1 MNKVYKVVWNA
12 SLGIWVAVSELAKG
26 KTKSS
31 CLNEEQHNNDNSIT
45 NKLQDKLFFLKPLS
59 FAIITILIPS
69 FVFAETGVNGG
80 TSSQNNSTAISPSN
94 AQCGTLSTA
103 TISGTSTNS
112 TAIGC
117 GTTID
122 SAPDSVAIGK
132 QNTISATNTT
142 NQQIADRRT
151 GASLVNYPT
160 GQTGYSSASVAIGT
174 QNTTGAG
181 GGVAIGNGNQVD
193 SAFHGVAIGQG
204 NRTTGGYAVSLGIGN
219 AASGVSAVSVG
230 TANDASGN
238 TAVAIG
244 RQTYSKADY
253 GIAVGNVA
261 TVEVGATNGIAI
273 GNTASVLGT
282 ATNSVAIGK
291 DATSNVSNSVAL
303 GAGSTTTAQSGNSF
317 LTNVAP
323 SATNGVVSVGTTGT
337 TRRIQNV
344 ADGAALTD
352 AVNVAQLDKAYDDAH
367 SRLATALGGGA
378 TYDPVTNAYT
388 APTYN
393 VTTDPNAGTKT
404 GNVNNVGAALSGLD
418 TAVNKAITFNANTGS
433 STNKLGSTLNI
444 TGTGSTAGTYSGNN
458 LKTSVSGNTVS
469 IQMADA
475 PVFTGTVTAGNLATG
490 GTLSVTG
497 VSNLNGGA
505 NLNNQKITN
514 VAAGTASGDAV
525 NFGQLTTTNNNVT
538 TAQNAANA
546 AQTSANAAQTTANSA
561 LTEAQKGLNFRA
573 NAGATDK
580 VSLGETVTLADGTN
594 TTVTYDAATNTYK
607 YSVVDAPTFTGTVT
621 AGNLATG
628 GTLSVTGVS
637 NLNGGAN
644 LNNQKITN
652 VAAGTASGD
661 AVNFGQLT
669 TTNNNVTTAQTTA
682 NSALAEAQKGINFG
696 DGSTSNNYA
705 LGETINVKGDSNINS
720 VTTAGGVQLSLA
732 SDISVDSVTTGN
744 SKLDNSGLVITGGP
758 SITTAGIDA
767 ANTNI
772 SNVADATTADQAVNK
787 GQLDAVI
794 AAADGKTDALGN
806 STANNL
812 GGGATYNSTT
822 GAVTAPTYSVNG
834 TDVNN
839 VGAAI
844 SELDKGWNLASN
856 GVNAGAIKAGDTVD
870 IGTAAGETNLQVAKS
885 GNTIQYSLSRD
896 LDLDSVTTGNSKLDN
911 SGLVITGGPSITTA
925 GIDAANT
932 NISNVADATTADQ
945 AVNKGQLDAVT
956 AAADGKTDALGN
968 STANNLGGGATY
980 NSTTG
985 AVTAPTYSVNGTDVN
1000 NVGAAISEL
1009 DKGWNLAS
1017 NGANAGAIKAG
1028 DTVDIGTAA
1037 GETNLQVAK
1046 SGNTIQY
1053 SLSRDL
1059 DLDSVTT
1066 GNSKLDNSGLVIT
1079 GGPSITTAGID
1090 AANTNI
1096 SNVADATT
1104 ADQAVNKGQLDAVT
1118 AAADGK
1124 TDALGNSTANNLGG
1138 GATYNS
1144 TTGAVTAPT
1153 YSVNGTDVN
1162 NVGAAISELDKGW
1175 NLASNGANAGA
1186 IKAGDTVDIGTAAG
1200 ETNLQVA
1207 KSGNTIQYSL
1217 SRDLDLDS
1225 VTTGN
1230 SKLDNSGLVITGGP
1244 SITTA
1249 GIDAANTNIS
1259 NVADATTADQAV
1271 NKGQLDAVTAAADG
1285 KTDALGNSTANN
1297 LGGGATY
1304 NSTTGAVTAPTYSVN
1319 GTDVN
1324 NVGAAI
1330 SELDKGWNLA
1340 SNGANAGAI
1349 KAGDTVDI
1357 GTAAGE
1363 TNLQVAKSGNTIQYS
1378 LSRDLDLD
1386 SVTTGNSKLDN
1397 SGLVITGGPS
1407 ITTAGIDA
1415 ANTNISNVADATT
1428 ADQAVNKGQ
1437 LDAVTAA
1444 ADGKT
1449 DALGNSTANN
1459 LGGGATYNS
1468 TTGAVTAPTYSVNG
1482 TDVNNVGA
1490 AISEL
1495 DKGWNLASNGANAGA
1510 IKAGDTVDI
1519 GTAAGETNL
1528 QVAKSGNTIQYS
1540 LSRDLDLDSVTTG
1553 NSKLDNSGLVIT
1565 GGPSITTAGI
1575 DAANTNIS
1583 NVADATTADQAVNK
1597 GQLDAVTAAADGKTD
1612 ALGNSTAN
1620 NLGGG
1625 ATYNST
1631 TGAVTAPT
1639 YSVNGT
1645 DVNNVGAAISE
1656 LDKGWNL
1663 ASNGANAGAIKAGD
1677 TVDIGTAAGETNL
1690 QVAKSGNTI
1699 QYSLSRDLDLD
1710 SVTTGNSKLDNSGL
1724 VITGGPSITT
1734 AGIDAANTNISNVAD
1749 ATTADQAVN
1758 KGQLDAVTAAADG
1771 KTDALGNSTANNL
1784 GGGATYNSTTGAV
1797 TAPTYSVNGTDV
1809 NNVGA
1814 AISELDKG
1822 WNLASNGANAGAIKA
1837 GDTVDIGT
1845 AAGETNLQVAKSGN
1859 TIQYSL
1865 SRDLDLDSVTTGNSK
1880 LDNSG
1885 LVITGGPSITTA
1897 GIDAANT
1904 NISNVADATTADQA
1918 VNKGQLDAVTA
1929 AADGKTDALGN
1940 STANNLGGGATYNST
1955 TGAVTAPT
1963 YSVNGTDVNNV
1974 GAAISELD
1982 KGWNLASNGANAGAI
1997 KAGDTVDI
2005 GTAAGETNLQVAK
2018 SGNTIQYSLSRDLDL
2033 DSVTTGNS
2041 KLDNSGLVITGGPS
2055 ITTAGIDA
2063 ANTNISNVADATTA
2077 DQAVNKGQLDAV
2089 TAAADGKTD
2098 ALGNSTANNLGGGAT
2113 YNSTTGAV
2121 TAPTY
2126 SVNGTDVNNVG
2137 AAISELDKG
2146 WNLASNGANAGA
2158 IKAGDTVDIGTAAGE
2173 TNLQVAK
2180 SGNTIQYSLSRDLDL
2195 DSVTTGNSKLDNS
2208 GLVITGGPSITTAGI
2223 DAANTNISNVA
2234 DATTADQAVNK
2245 GQLDAVTAAA
2255 DGKTDALGN
2264 STANNLGGGA
2274 TYNSTTG
2281 AVTAPTYSVNG
2292 TDVNNVG
2299 AAISELDKGWNL
2311 ASNGANAGAIKAG
2324 DTVDIGTAAGETN
2337 LQVAKSGNTIQ
2348 YSLSR
2353 DLDLDSVTTGNSK
2366 LDNSGLVITGGPSI
2380 TTAGIDAA
2388 NTNISNVADAT
2399 TADQAVNKG
2408 QLDAVTAAAD
2418 GKTDALGNSTA
2429 NNLGG
2434 GATYNSTTGAVT
2446 APTYSVNGTDVNNVG
2461 AAISELDKGW
2471 NLASNGANAGAIK
2484 AGDTVDIGT
2493 AAGETNLQVAKSGN
2507 TIQYS
2512 LSRDLDLDSVTT
2524 GNSKL
2529 DNSGLVITGGPSI
2542 TTAGIDA
2549 ANTNIS
2555 NVADATTADQA
2566 VNKGQLDAVTAAADG
2581 KTDALGNSTA
2591 NNLGGGATYNSTT
2604 GAVTAPTY
2612 SVNGTDVNNVGAA
2625 ISELDKGWN
2634 LASNGA
2640 NAGAIKAGDTVDIG
2654 TAAGE
2659 TNLQVAKSGNT
2670 IQYSLSRD
2678 LDLDSVTT
2686 GNSKLDNSGLVITGG
2701 PSITTAGIDAA
2712 NTNISNVADAT
2723 TADQAVNKGQL
2734 DAVTAAA
2741 DGKTDALGNS
2751 TANNLGGG
2759 ATYNST
2765 TGAVTAPTYSV
2776 NGTDVN
2782 NVGAAISEL
2791 DKGWNLA
2798 SNGANAGA
2806 IKAGD
2811 TVDIGTA
2818 AGETNLQ
2825 VAKSGNTIQ
2834 YSLSRDLDLD
2844 SVTTGNSKLDNSGL
2858 VITGGPS
2865 ITTAGIDAANTNIS
2879 NVADATTADQAVN
2892 KGQLDAVTAAADG
2905 KTDALG
2911 NSTANNL
2918 GGGAT
2923 YNSTTGAVT
2932 APTYSVNGTDV
2943 NNVGAAISELD
2954 KGWNLASNGA
2964 NAGAI
2969 KAGDTVDIGTA
2980 AGETN
2985 LQVAK
2990 SGNTIQYSLSRDL
3003 DLDSVTTGNSKLDN
3017 SGLVIT
3023 GGPSITTAGID
3034 AANTNISNVA
3044 DATTAD
3050 QAVNKGQLD
3059 AVTAAADGKTDALG
3073 NSTANNLG
3081 GGATYNSTTGAVTAP
3096 TYSVNGTDV
3105 NNVGAAISEL
3115 DKGWNLAS
3123 NGANAGAIKAG
3134 DTVDIGTAAGETNLQ
3149 VAKSGNTIQ
3158 YSLSRDLDLDSVTTG
3173 NSKLDN
3179 SGLVITGG
3187 PSITTAGIDAANTNI
3202 SNVADATTADQ
3213 AVNKGQLDA
3222 VTAAADGKTDALGN
3236 STANNLGGGAT
3247 YNSTT
3252 GAVTAPTYSVNGTD
3266 VNNVGAAISELDKGW
3281 NLASNGA
3288 NAGAIK
3294 AGDTVDI
3301 GTAAGETNLQVAKSG
3316 NTIQYSLS
3324 RDLDL
3329 DSVTTGNSKLDN
3341 SGLVITGGPS
3351 ITTAGIDAANT
3362 NISNVADATT
3372 ADQAVNKGQLD
3383 AVTAAADG
3391 KTDALGNSTANN
3403 LGGGATYNS
3412 TTGAVTAPTY
3422 SVNGTDVNNVG
3433 AAISELDKGWN
3444 LASNGANAGAIK
3456 AGDTVDIGTAAG
3468 ETNLQVA
3475 KSGNTIQYSLSRD
3488 LDLDSVTTGNSK
3500 LDNSGLVITGG
3511 PSITTAGIDA
3521 ANTNISNV
3529 ADATTADQ
3537 AVNKGQLDAVTAAA
3551 DGKTDA
3557 LGNSTANN
3565 LGGGATYN
3573 STTGAVTAPT
3583 YSVNGT
3589 DVNNVGAAIS
3599 ELDKGWNLASNGANA
3614 GAIKAG
3620 DTVDIGTAA
3629 GETNLQVAKSG
3640 NTIQYSL
3647 SRDLDLDSV
3656 TTGNSKLDNSGL
3668 VITGGPS
3675 ITTAGIDAANTNIS
3689 NVADATTADQAVNKG
3704 QLDAVTAAADGKTD
3718 ALGNSTANN
3727 LGGGATYNSTTGAV
3741 TAPTYSV
3748 NGTDVNNVGAAI
3760 SELDKGWNLASNGA
3774 NAGAIKAGD
3783 TVDIGTAA
3791 GETNLQVAKSGNTIQ
3806 YSLSRDLDLDSVTT
3820 GNSKL
3825 DNSGLVITGGP
3836 SITTAGIDAANTNIS
3851 NVADATTADQAVN
3864 KGQLDAVTAAADGK
3878 TDALGNSTANNLGGG
3893 ATYNSTTGAV
3903 TAPTYSVN
3911 GTDVNNVG
3919 AAISELDKGW
3929 NLASNGANAGAIKAG
3944 DTVDIGTAAGETNLQ
3959 VAKSGNTIQYS
3970 LSRDLDLDS
3979 VTTGNSKLD
3988 NSGLVITGGPSI
4000 TTAGID
4006 AANTNISNVAD
4017 ATTADQAVNKGQL
4030 DAVTAAAD
4038 GKTDALGNS
4047 TANNLGGGA
4056 TYNSTTG
4063 AVTAPTYSVNGTDVN
4078 NVGAA
4083 ISELDKGWNLA
4094 SNGANAGAIKAGDT
4108 VDIGTA
4114 AGETNLQVA
4123 KSGNTI
4129 QYSLSRDLDLD
4140 SVTTGN
4146 SKLDN
4151 SGLVI
4156 TGGPSITTAGIDAAN
4171 TNISNVADATTADQ
4185 AVNKGQL
4192 DAVTAAADGKT
4203 DALGNSTAN
4212 NLGGGATYNSTTGAV
4227 TAPTYSVNGTD
4238 VNNVGA
4244 AISELDKGWNLASNG
4259 ANAGAIK
4266 AGDTVDI
4273 GTAAGET
4280 NLQVAKSGNT
4290 IQYSLSRD
4298 LDLDSVTTGNSKL
4311 DNSGL
4316 VITGGPSITTAGIDA
4331 ANTNISNVADAT
4343 TADQAVNKGQLDAV
4357 TAAADGKTDAL
4368 GNSTANNLG
4377 GGATYN
4383 STTGAVTAPTYS
4395 VNGTDVNN
4403 VGAAISELDKGWNL
4417 ASNGANAG
4425 AIKAGDTVDIGT
4437 AAGETNLQVAKSGNT
4452 IQYSL
4457 SRDLDLDSVTTGNSK
4472 LDNSGLV
4479 ITGGPS
4485 ITTAGIDA
4493 ANTNISNVADAT
4505 TADQAVNKGQL
4516 DAVTAAADGKTD
4528 ALGNSTANNLG
4539 GGATYNST
4547 TGAVTAPTYS
4557 VNGTDVNNVGA
4568 AISELDKGWNLAS
4581 NGANAGAIKAGD
4593 TVDIGTAAGETNLQ
4607 VAKSGNTIQYSLS
4620 RDLDL
4625 DSVTTGNS
4633 KLDNSGLVIT
4643 GGPSITTA
4651 GIDAANTN
4659 ISNVADA
4666 TTADQ
4671 AVNKGQLDAVTAAAD
4686 GKTDA
4691 LGNSTA
4697 NNLGGG
4703 ATYNSTTGAVTAPTY
4718 SVNGTDVNNV
4728 GAAISELDKGWNL
4741 ASNGAN
4747 AGAIKA
4753 GDTVDIGVAD
4763 PTDSNLTATKTGNNV
4778 AFALSK
4784 DLTLD
4789 SVTTGQIAVGNVAI
4803 DSTTNTIKGLSNKD
4817 LTAADFATQGR
4828 AATEEQLQQVI
4839 SNNITEV
4846 VDGNGNKVNI
4856 IDQVVN
4862 TQPDNKNQD
4871 SLFLT
4876 YDKQGQETTDRLT
4889 IAQTVQK
4896 MNTEGVKFFHTN
4908 ADTSKGDL
4916 GTTND
4921 SSAGGLNSTA
4931 IGVNAIV
4938 EAGADSSVALGH
4950 NTKVAGAQSIAIGNG
4965 AEALGTQS
4973 ISIGTGNKV
4982 NGDHSGA
4989 IGDPTI
4995 VDGSNS
5001 YSVGN
5006 NNQVLTDDTFVLG
5019 NNVTQTVA
5027 GSVVLGTGSAAT
5039 TGADVAGYTLSA
5051 ATTADK
5057 TAISNTTSTT
5067 GAVAVG
5073 DAANGIYRQITGVAA
5088 GTADADAVN
5097 VAQLKAVGNQV
5108 VETQT
5113 ALVDS
5118 LGGNAKV
5125 NADGTI
5131 TGPTYNVAQGTQ
5143 TNVGDAL
5150 TALDQAIG
5158 NAATTS
5164 KTTVSN
5170 GENIVVNKTKNAD
5183 GSDNYEVSTAKDLTV
5198 DSIAAGDTVLNNS
5211 GINIGNNAV
5220 VLNNT
5225 GLVIAGGPSVTT
5237 QGINAGNKQITN
5249 VAAGTSATDAVNK
5262 GQLDTA
5268 ISNVNNNV
5276 NELANNAVKYDDA
5289 NKDKIT
5295 LGGANGTTISN
5306 VKDGEVA
5313 QGSKDAVNGGQ
5324 LWNVQQ
5330 QVNQNT
5336 SDISNIQTNI
5346 DNINSGK
5353 SGLVQQ
5359 QTPNGEITVG
5369 KDTGG
5374 TTVNVAGKDGDR
5386 VVTGVKDGAIK
5397 ADSKDAVNG
5406 SQLNTTNQKIAEY
5419 LGGGAGYDNIT
5430 QSFTNPTY
5438 NVGGKD
5444 YNNVGGAV
5452 DALNKADQA
5461 LNTKIDNV
5469 SNRLE
5474 QAFYS
5479 TNQRIDDVEKRAN
5492 AGIAA
5497 AMALETAP
5505 FVPGKYTYAA
5515 GASYH
5520 GGENAVGVTLR
5531 KTADNGRW
5539 SITGGVAAAS
5549 QGDPSVRI
5557 GISGVID

>member
-26 KTKSS
+26 KTKSRCSVEAS
-31 CLNEEQHNNDNSIT
+31 CLQNQQLEDVSLSSVFNYKILSLAIFTVFTANFAFAGYEAGGGSTFANCTRTSAGSGAEGAGIAIANENSIACAPAVES
-45 NKLQDKLFFLKPLS
+45 L
-59 FAIITILIPS
+59 AIGANIAALG
-69 FVFAETGVNGG
+69 A
-80 TSSQNNSTAISPSN
+80 QSTVVGNDVIAS
-94 AQCGTLSTA
+94 TTA
-103 TISGTSTNS
+103 TQSVVIGSSFNVNPTTSN
-112 TAIGC
+112 
-117 GTTID
+117 
-122 SAPDSVAIGK
+122 GK
-132 QNTISATNTT
+132 
-142 NQQIADRRT
+142 
-151 GASLVNYPT
+151 
-160 GQTGYSSASVAIGT
+160 
-174 QNTTGAG
+174 
-181 GGVAIGNGNQVD
+181 GGVAIGSGLSTIHKSPIADGQGSLALGSSGDGTAINGTIYNQQGPDAKAAYSAALMAGSQTATGADRSIAFGVDAKVAANTVD
-193 SAFHGVAIGQG
+193 S
-204 NRTTGGYAVSLGIGN
+204 
-219 AASGVSAVSVG
+219 
-230 TANDASGN
+230 
-238 TAVAIG
+238 
-244 RQTYSKADY
+244 
-253 GIAVGNVA
+253 IA
-261 TVEVGATNGIAI
+261 
-273 GNTASVLGT
+273 LGT
-282 ATNSVAIGK
+282 TSATSANNTVAIGK
-291 DATSNVSNSVAL
+291 NANANVLNSVAL
-303 GAGSTTTAQSGNSF
+303 GAGSTTTAQAGNSF

-323 SATNGVVSVGTTGT
+323 SATNGVVSVGTTSA

-378 TYDPVTNAYT
+378 AYDPATNAYT
-388 APTYN
+388 VPNYN

-418 TAVNKAITFNANTGS
+418 TAVNKAIIFNANAGS

-444 TGTGSTAGTYSGNN
+444 TGGLAGTGSNANV
-458 LKTSVSGNTVS
+458 KTVITGNTVD
-469 IQMADA
+469 IQIADA
-475 PVFTGTVTAGNLATG
+475 PTFSGTVTAGNLATG

-514 VAAGTASGDAV
+514 LAAGTAPGDAV
-525 NFGQLTTTNNNVT
+525 NFSQLTTTNNNVT
-538 TAQNAANA
+538 TAQNTANTA
-546 AQTSANAAQTTANSA
+546 LTNANNAQTSANAAQSTANNA

-580 VSLGETVTLADGTN
+580 VSLGETITLADGTN
-594 TTVTYDAATNTYK
+594 TTATYDAATNTYK
-607 YSVVDAPTFTGTVT
+607 YNVVDAPTFAGTVT

-652 VAAGTASGD
+652 LAAGTAPGD
-661 AVNFGQLT
+661 AVNFSQLT
-669 TTNNNVTTAQTTA
+669 TTNNNVTTAQNTANTALTNANNALTEAQKGLNFSVNGGAGDNVKLGETVNFANGTNTTA
-682 NSALAEAQKGINFG
+682 TYDAATNTYKYNVVDAPTFAGTVTAGNLATGGTLSVTGVSNLNGGANLNNQKITNLAAGTAPGDAVNFSQLTTTNNNVTTAQNTANTALTNANNAQTSANAAQSTANTALSEAQKGINFG
-696 DGSTSNNYA
+696 DGTTSNNYA
-705 LGETINVKGDSNINS
+705 LGETINVKGDSNVNS
-720 VTTAGGVQLSLA
+720 VTTADGVQLSLA
-732 SDISVDSVTTGN
+732 SDIV
-744 SKLDNSGLVITGGP
+744 
-758 SITTAGIDA
+758 
-767 ANTNI
+767 
-772 SNVADATTADQAVNK
+772 
-787 GQLDAVI
+787 
-794 AAADGKTDALGN
+794 
-806 STANNL
+806 
-812 GGGATYNSTT
+812 
-822 GAVTAPTYSVNG
+822 
-834 TDVNN
+834 
-839 VGAAI
+839 
-844 SELDKGWNLASN
+844 
-856 GVNAGAIKAGDTVD
+856 
-870 IGTAAGETNLQVAKS
+870 
-885 GNTIQYSLSRD
+885 
-896 LDLDSVTTGNSKLDN
+896 LDSVTTGNSKLDN
-911 SGLVITGGPSITTA
+911 NGLTITGGPSITTA

-1822 WNLASNGANAGAIKA
+1822 WNLASNG
-1837 GDTVDIGT
+1837 V
-1845 AAGETNLQVAKSGN
+1845 
-1859 TIQYSL
+1859 
-1865 SRDLDLDSVTTGNSK
+1865 
-1880 LDNSG
+1880 
-1885 LVITGGPSITTA
+1885 
-1897 GIDAANT
+1897 
-1904 NISNVADATTADQA
+1904 
-1918 VNKGQLDAVTA
+1918 
-1929 AADGKTDALGN
+1929 
-1940 STANNLGGGATYNST
+1940 
-1955 TGAVTAPT
+1955 
-1963 YSVNGTDVNNV
+1963 
-1974 GAAISELD
+1974 
-1982 KGWNLASNGANAGAI
+1982 
-1997 KAGDTVDI
+1997 
-2005 GTAAGETNLQVAK
+2005 
-2018 SGNTIQYSLSRDLDL
+2018 
-2033 DSVTTGNS
+2033 
-2041 KLDNSGLVITGGPS
+2041 
-2055 ITTAGIDA
+2055 
-2063 ANTNISNVADATTA
+2063 
-2077 DQAVNKGQLDAV
+2077 
-2089 TAAADGKTD
+2089 
-2098 ALGNSTANNLGGGAT
+2098 
-2113 YNSTTGAV
+2113 
-2121 TAPTY
+2121 
-2126 SVNGTDVNNVG
+2126 
-2137 AAISELDKG
+2137 
-2146 WNLASNGANAGA
+2146 
-2158 IKAGDTVDIGTAAGE
+2158 
-2173 TNLQVAK
+2173 
-2180 SGNTIQYSLSRDLDL
+2180 
-2195 DSVTTGNSKLDNS
+2195 
-2208 GLVITGGPSITTAGI
+2208 
-2223 DAANTNISNVA
+2223 
-2234 DATTADQAVNK
+2234 
-2245 GQLDAVTAAA
+2245 
-2255 DGKTDALGN
+2255 
-2264 STANNLGGGA
+2264 
-2274 TYNSTTG
+2274 
-2281 AVTAPTYSVNG
+2281 
-2292 TDVNNVG
+2292 
-2299 AAISELDKGWNL
+2299 
-2311 ASNGANAGAIKAG
+2311 
-2324 DTVDIGTAAGETN
+2324 
-2337 LQVAKSGNTIQ
+2337 
-2348 YSLSR
+2348 
-2353 DLDLDSVTTGNSK
+2353 
-2366 LDNSGLVITGGPSI
+2366 
-2380 TTAGIDAA
+2380 
-2388 NTNISNVADAT
+2388 
-2399 TADQAVNKG
+2399 
-2408 QLDAVTAAAD
+2408 
-2418 GKTDALGNSTA
+2418 
-2429 NNLGG
+2429 
-2434 GATYNSTTGAVT
+2434 
-2446 APTYSVNGTDVNNVG
+2446 
-2461 AAISELDKGW
+2461 
-2471 NLASNGANAGAIK
+2471 
-2484 AGDTVDIGT
+2484 
-2493 AAGETNLQVAKSGN
+2493 
-2507 TIQYS
+2507 
-2512 LSRDLDLDSVTT
+2512 
-2524 GNSKL
+2524 
-2529 DNSGLVITGGPSI
+2529 
-2542 TTAGIDA
+2542 
-2549 ANTNIS
+2549 
-2555 NVADATTADQA
+2555 
-2566 VNKGQLDAVTAAADG
+2566 
-2581 KTDALGNSTA
+2581 
-2591 NNLGGGATYNSTT
+2591 
-2604 GAVTAPTY
+2604 
-2612 SVNGTDVNNVGAA
+2612 
-2625 ISELDKGWN
+2625 
-2634 LASNGA
+2634 
-2640 NAGAIKAGDTVDIG
+2640 
-2654 TAAGE
+2654 
-2659 TNLQVAKSGNT
+2659 
-2670 IQYSLSRD
+2670 
-2678 LDLDSVTT
+2678 
-2686 GNSKLDNSGLVITGG
+2686 
-2701 PSITTAGIDAA
+2701 
-2712 NTNISNVADAT
+2712 
-2723 TADQAVNKGQL
+2723 
-2734 DAVTAAA
+2734 
-2741 DGKTDALGNS
+2741 
-2751 TANNLGGG
+2751 
-2759 ATYNST
+2759 
-2765 TGAVTAPTYSV
+2765 
-2776 NGTDVN
+2776 
-2782 NVGAAISEL
+2782 
-2791 DKGWNLA
+2791 
-2798 SNGANAGA
+2798 
-2806 IKAGD
+2806 
-2811 TVDIGTA
+2811 
-2818 AGETNLQ
+2818 
-2825 VAKSGNTIQ
+2825 
-2834 YSLSRDLDLD
+2834 
-2844 SVTTGNSKLDNSGL
+2844 
-2858 VITGGPS
+2858 
-2865 ITTAGIDAANTNIS
+2865 
-2879 NVADATTADQAVN
+2879 
-2892 KGQLDAVTAAADG
+2892 
-2905 KTDALG
+2905 
-2911 NSTANNL
+2911 
-2918 GGGAT
+2918 
-2923 YNSTTGAVT
+2923 
-2932 APTYSVNGTDV
+2932 
-2943 NNVGAAISELD
+2943 
-2954 KGWNLASNGA
+2954 
-2964 NAGAI
+2964 
-2969 KAGDTVDIGTA
+2969 
-2980 AGETN
+2980 
-2985 LQVAK
+2985 
-2990 SGNTIQYSLSRDL
+2990 
-3003 DLDSVTTGNSKLDN
+3003 
-3017 SGLVIT
+3017 
-3023 GGPSITTAGID
+3023 
-3034 AANTNISNVA
+3034 
-3044 DATTAD
+3044 
-3050 QAVNKGQLD
+3050 
-3059 AVTAAADGKTDALG
+3059 
-3073 NSTANNLG
+3073 
-3081 GGATYNSTTGAVTAP
+3081 
-3096 TYSVNGTDV
+3096 
-3105 NNVGAAISEL
+3105 
-3115 DKGWNLAS
+3115 
-3123 NGANAGAIKAG
+3123 
-3134 DTVDIGTAAGETNLQ
+3134 
-3149 VAKSGNTIQ
+3149 
-3158 YSLSRDLDLDSVTTG
+3158 
-3173 NSKLDN
+3173 
-3179 SGLVITGG
+3179 
-3187 PSITTAGIDAANTNI
+3187 
-3202 SNVADATTADQ
+3202 
-3213 AVNKGQLDA
+3213 
-3222 VTAAADGKTDALGN
+3222 
-3236 STANNLGGGAT
+3236 
-3247 YNSTT
+3247 
-3252 GAVTAPTYSVNGTD
+3252 
-3266 VNNVGAAISELDKGW
+3266 
-3281 NLASNGA
+3281 
-3288 NAGAIK
+3288 
-3294 AGDTVDI
+3294 
-3301 GTAAGETNLQVAKSG
+3301 
-3316 NTIQYSLS
+3316 
-3324 RDLDL
+3324 
-3329 DSVTTGNSKLDN
+3329 
-3341 SGLVITGGPS
+3341 
-3351 ITTAGIDAANT
+3351 
-3362 NISNVADATT
+3362 
-3372 ADQAVNKGQLD
+3372 
-3383 AVTAAADG
+3383 
-3391 KTDALGNSTANN
+3391 
-3403 LGGGATYNS
+3403 
-3412 TTGAVTAPTY
+3412 
-3422 SVNGTDVNNVG
+3422 
-3433 AAISELDKGWN
+3433 
-3444 LASNGANAGAIK
+3444 
-3456 AGDTVDIGTAAG
+3456 
-3468 ETNLQVA
+3468 
-3475 KSGNTIQYSLSRD
+3475 
-3488 LDLDSVTTGNSK
+3488 
-3500 LDNSGLVITGG
+3500 
-3511 PSITTAGIDA
+3511 
-3521 ANTNISNV
+3521 
-3529 ADATTADQ
+3529 
-3537 AVNKGQLDAVTAAA
+3537 
-3551 DGKTDA
+3551 
-3557 LGNSTANN
+3557 
-3565 LGGGATYN
+3565 
-3573 STTGAVTAPT
+3573 
-3583 YSVNGT
+3583 
-3589 DVNNVGAAIS
+3589 
-3599 ELDKGWNLASNGANA
+3599 
-3614 GAIKAG
+3614 
-3620 DTVDIGTAA
+3620 
-3629 GETNLQVAKSG
+3629 
-3640 NTIQYSL
+3640 
-3647 SRDLDLDSV
+3647 
-3656 TTGNSKLDNSGL
+3656 
-3668 VITGGPS
+3668 
-3675 ITTAGIDAANTNIS
+3675 
-3689 NVADATTADQAVNKG
+3689 
-3704 QLDAVTAAADGKTD
+3704 
-3718 ALGNSTANN
+3718 
-3727 LGGGATYNSTTGAV
+3727 
-3741 TAPTYSV
+3741 
-3748 NGTDVNNVGAAI
+3748 
-3760 SELDKGWNLASNGA
+3760 

-5088 GTADADAVN
+5088 GTADADVVN

-5406 SQLNTTNQKIAEY
+5406 SQLNTTNQKIVEY

>member
-378 TYDPVTNAYT
+378 AYDPATNAYT
-388 APTYN
+388 VPNYN

-418 TAVNKAITFNANTGS
+418 TAVNKAIIFNANAGS

-444 TGTGSTAGTYSGNN
+444 TGGLAGTGSNANV
-458 LKTSVSGNTVS
+458 KTVITGNTVD
-469 IQMADA
+469 IQIADA
-475 PVFTGTVTAGNLATG
+475 PTFSGTVTAGNLATGGTLSVTGVSNLNGGANLNNQKITNLAAGTAPGDAVNFSQLTTTNNNVTTAQNTANTALTNANNAQTSANAAQSTANNALTEAQKGLNFRANAGATDKVSLGETITLADGTNTTATYDAATNTYKYNVVDAPTFTGTVTAGNLATG

-758 SITTAGIDA
+758 SITTTGI
-767 ANTNI
+767 N
-772 SNVADATTADQAVNK
+772 
-787 GQLDAVI
+787 
-794 AAADGKTDALGN
+794 
-806 STANNL
+806 
-812 GGGATYNSTT
+812 
-822 GAVTAPTYSVNG
+822 
-834 TDVNN
+834 
-839 VGAAI
+839 
-844 SELDKGWNLASN
+844 
-856 GVNAGAIKAGDTVD
+856 
-870 IGTAAGETNLQVAKS
+870 
-885 GNTIQYSLSRD
+885 
-896 LDLDSVTTGNSKLDN
+896 
-911 SGLVITGGPSITTA
+911 
-925 GIDAANT
+925 AANT

-1059 DLDSVTT
+1059 DLDSVTA
-1066 GNSKLDNSGLVIT
+1066 GNSKLNNSGLTIT

-1104 ADQAVNKGQLDAVT
+1104 ADQAVNKGQLDAAT
-1118 AAADGK
+1118 AAADNK

-1138 GATYNS
+1138 GATYDS

-1153 YSVNGTDVN
+1153 YTVNGTDVN

-1225 VTTGN
+1225 VTAGN
-1230 SKLDNSGLVITGGP
+1230 SKLNNSGLTITGGP

-1271 NKGQLDAVTAAADG
+1271 NKGQLDAATAAADN

-1304 NSTTGAVTAPTYSVN
+1304 DSTTGAVTAPTYTVN

-1386 SVTTGNSKLDN
+1386 SVTAGNSKLNN
-1397 SGLVITGGPS
+1397 SGLTITGGPS

-1437 LDAVTAA
+1437 LDAATAA
-1444 ADGKT
+1444 ADNKT

-1459 LGGGATYNS
+1459 LGGGATYDS
-1468 TTGAVTAPTYSVNG
+1468 TTGAVTAPTYTVNG

-1540 LSRDLDLDSVTTG
+1540 LSRDLDLDSVTAG
-1553 NSKLDNSGLVIT
+1553 NSKLNNSGLTIT

-1597 GQLDAVTAAADGKTD
+1597 GQLDAATAAADNKTD

-1625 ATYNST
+1625 ATYDST

-1639 YSVNGT
+1639 YTVNGT

-1710 SVTTGNSKLDNSGL
+1710 SVTAGNSKLNNSGL
-1724 VITGGPSITT
+1724 TITGGPSITT

-1758 KGQLDAVTAAADG
+1758 KGQLDAATAAADN

-1784 GGGATYNSTTGAV
+1784 GGGATYDSTTGAV
-1797 TAPTYSVNGTDV
+1797 TAPTYTVNGTDV

-1865 SRDLDLDSVTTGNSK
+1865 SRDLDLDSVTAGNSK
-1880 LDNSG
+1880 LNNSG
-1885 LVITGGPSITTA
+1885 LTITGGPSITTA

-1918 VNKGQLDAVTA
+1918 VNKGQLDAATA
-1929 AADGKTDALGN
+1929 AADNKTDALGN
-1940 STANNLGGGATYNST
+1940 STANNLGGGATYDST

-1963 YSVNGTDVNNV
+1963 YTVNGTDVNNV

-2033 DSVTTGNS
+2033 DSVTAGNS
-2041 KLDNSGLVITGGPS
+2041 KLNNSGLTITGGPS

-2077 DQAVNKGQLDAV
+2077 DQAVNKGQLDAA
-2089 TAAADGKTD
+2089 TAAADNKTD

-2113 YNSTTGAV
+2113 YDSTTGAV

-2126 SVNGTDVNNVG
+2126 TVNGTDVNNVG

-2195 DSVTTGNSKLDNS
+2195 DSVTAGNSKLNNS
-2208 GLVITGGPSITTAGI
+2208 GLTITGGPSITTAGI

-2245 GQLDAVTAAA
+2245 GQLDAATAAA
-2255 DGKTDALGN
+2255 DNKTDALGN

-2274 TYNSTTG
+2274 TYDSTTG
-2281 AVTAPTYSVNG
+2281 AVTAPTYTVNG

-2353 DLDLDSVTTGNSK
+2353 DLDLDSVTAGNSK
-2366 LDNSGLVITGGPSI
+2366 LNNSGLTITGGPSI

-2408 QLDAVTAAAD
+2408 QLDAATAAAD
-2418 GKTDALGNSTA
+2418 NKTDALGNSTA

-2434 GATYNSTTGAVT
+2434 GATYDSTTGAVT
-2446 APTYSVNGTDVNNVG
+2446 APTYTVNGTDVNNVG

-2512 LSRDLDLDSVTT
+2512 LSRDLDLDSVTA

-2529 DNSGLVITGGPSI
+2529 NNSGLTITGGPSI

-2566 VNKGQLDAVTAAADG
+2566 VNKGQLDAATAAADN

-2591 NNLGGGATYNSTT
+2591 NNLGGGATYDSTT

-2612 SVNGTDVNNVGAA
+2612 TVNGTDVNNVGAA

-2678 LDLDSVTT
+2678 LDLDSVTA
-2686 GNSKLDNSGLVITGG
+2686 GNSKLNNSGLTITGG

-2734 DAVTAAA
+2734 DAATAAA
-2741 DGKTDALGNS
+2741 DNKTDALGNS

-2759 ATYNST
+2759 ATYDST
-2765 TGAVTAPTYSV
+2765 TGAVTAPTYTV

-2844 SVTTGNSKLDNSGL
+2844 SVTAGNSKLNNSGL
-2858 VITGGPS
+2858 TITGGPS

-2892 KGQLDAVTAAADG
+2892 KGQLDAATAAADN

-2923 YNSTTGAVT
+2923 YDSTTGAVT
-2932 APTYSVNGTDV
+2932 APTYTVNGTDV

-3003 DLDSVTTGNSKLDN
+3003 DLDSVTAGNSKLNN
-3017 SGLVIT
+3017 SGLTIT

-3059 AVTAAADGKTDALG
+3059 AATAAADNKTDALG

-3081 GGATYNSTTGAVTAP
+3081 GGATYDSTTGAVTAP
-3096 TYSVNGTDV
+3096 TYTVNGTDV

-3158 YSLSRDLDLDSVTTG
+3158 YSLSRDLDLDSVTAG
-3173 NSKLDN
+3173 NSKLNN
-3179 SGLVITGG
+3179 SGLTITGG

-3222 VTAAADGKTDALGN
+3222 ATAAADNKTDALGN

-3247 YNSTT
+3247 YDSTT
-3252 GAVTAPTYSVNGTD
+3252 GAVTAPTYTVNGTD

-3329 DSVTTGNSKLDN
+3329 DSVTAGNSKLNN
-3341 SGLVITGGPS
+3341 SGLTITGGPS
-3351 ITTAGIDAANT
+3351 ITTAGIDAA
-3362 NISNVADATT
+3362 
-3372 ADQAVNKGQLD
+3372 
-3383 AVTAAADG
+3383 
-3391 KTDALGNSTANN
+3391 
-3403 LGGGATYNS
+3403 
-3412 TTGAVTAPTY
+3412 
-3422 SVNGTDVNNVG
+3422 
-3433 AAISELDKGWN
+3433 
-3444 LASNGANAGAIK
+3444 
-3456 AGDTVDIGTAAG
+3456 
-3468 ETNLQVA
+3468 
-3475 KSGNTIQYSLSRD
+3475 GNTIS
-3488 LDLDSVTTGNSK
+3488 
-3500 LDNSGLVITGG
+3500 
-3511 PSITTAGIDA
+3511 
-3521 ANTNISNV
+3521 
-3529 ADATTADQ
+3529 
-3537 AVNKGQLDAVTAAA
+3537 
-3551 DGKTDA
+3551 
-3557 LGNSTANN
+3557 
-3565 LGGGATYN
+3565 
-3573 STTGAVTAPT
+3573 
-3583 YSVNGT
+3583 
-3589 DVNNVGAAIS
+3589 
-3599 ELDKGWNLASNGANA
+3599 
-3614 GAIKAG
+3614 
-3620 DTVDIGTAA
+3620 
-3629 GETNLQVAKSG
+3629 
-3640 NTIQYSL
+3640 
-3647 SRDLDLDSV
+3647 
-3656 TTGNSKLDNSGL
+3656 
-3668 VITGGPS
+3668 
-3675 ITTAGIDAANTNIS
+3675 
-3689 NVADATTADQAVNKG
+3689 
-3704 QLDAVTAAADGKTD
+3704 
-3718 ALGNSTANN
+3718 
-3727 LGGGATYNSTTGAV
+3727 
-3741 TAPTYSV
+3741 
-3748 NGTDVNNVGAAI
+3748 
-3760 SELDKGWNLASNGA
+3760 
-3774 NAGAIKAGD
+3774 
-3783 TVDIGTAA
+3783 
-3791 GETNLQVAKSGNTIQ
+3791 
-3806 YSLSRDLDLDSVTT
+3806 
-3820 GNSKL
+3820 
-3825 DNSGLVITGGP
+3825 
-3836 SITTAGIDAANTNIS
+3836 
-3851 NVADATTADQAVN
+3851 
-3864 KGQLDAVTAAADGK
+3864 
-3878 TDALGNSTANNLGGG
+3878 
-3893 ATYNSTTGAV
+3893 
-3903 TAPTYSVN
+3903 
-3911 GTDVNNVG
+3911 
-3919 AAISELDKGW
+3919 
-3929 NLASNGANAGAIKAG
+3929 
-3944 DTVDIGTAAGETNLQ
+3944 
-3959 VAKSGNTIQYS
+3959 
-3970 LSRDLDLDS
+3970 
-3979 VTTGNSKLD
+3979 
-3988 NSGLVITGGPSI
+3988 
-4000 TTAGID
+4000 
-4006 AANTNISNVAD
+4006 
-4017 ATTADQAVNKGQL
+4017 
-4030 DAVTAAAD
+4030 
-4038 GKTDALGNS
+4038 
-4047 TANNLGGGA
+4047 
-4056 TYNSTTG
+4056 
-4063 AVTAPTYSVNGTDVN
+4063 
-4078 NVGAA
+4078 
-4083 ISELDKGWNLA
+4083 
-4094 SNGANAGAIKAGDT
+4094 
-4108 VDIGTA
+4108 
-4114 AGETNLQVA
+4114 
-4123 KSGNTI
+4123 
-4129 QYSLSRDLDLD
+4129 
-4140 SVTTGN
+4140 
-4146 SKLDN
+4146 
-4151 SGLVI
+4151 
-4156 TGGPSITTAGIDAAN
+4156 
-4171 TNISNVADATTADQ
+4171 
-4185 AVNKGQL
+4185 
-4192 DAVTAAADGKT
+4192 
-4203 DALGNSTAN
+4203 
-4212 NLGGGATYNSTTGAV
+4212 
-4227 TAPTYSVNGTD
+4227 
-4238 VNNVGA
+4238 
-4244 AISELDKGWNLASNG
+4244 
-4259 ANAGAIK
+4259 
-4266 AGDTVDI
+4266 
-4273 GTAAGET
+4273 
-4280 NLQVAKSGNT
+4280 
-4290 IQYSLSRD
+4290 
-4298 LDLDSVTTGNSKL
+4298 
-4311 DNSGL
+4311 
-4316 VITGGPSITTAGIDA
+4316 
-4331 ANTNISNVADAT
+4331 
-4343 TADQAVNKGQLDAV
+4343 
-4357 TAAADGKTDAL
+4357 
-4368 GNSTANNLG
+4368 
-4377 GGATYN
+4377 
-4383 STTGAVTAPTYS
+4383 
-4395 VNGTDVNN
+4395 
-4403 VGAAISELDKGWNL
+4403 
-4417 ASNGANAG
+4417 
-4425 AIKAGDTVDIGT
+4425 
-4437 AAGETNLQVAKSGNT
+4437 
-4452 IQYSL
+4452 
-4457 SRDLDLDSVTTGNSK
+4457 
-4472 LDNSGLV
+4472 
-4479 ITGGPS
+4479 
-4485 ITTAGIDA
+4485 
-4493 ANTNISNVADAT
+4493 
-4505 TADQAVNKGQL
+4505 
-4516 DAVTAAADGKTD
+4516 
-4528 ALGNSTANNLG
+4528 
-4539 GGATYNST
+4539 
-4547 TGAVTAPTYS
+4547 
-4557 VNGTDVNNVGA
+4557 
-4568 AISELDKGWNLAS
+4568 
-4581 NGANAGAIKAGD
+4581 
-4593 TVDIGTAAGETNLQ
+4593 
-4607 VAKSGNTIQYSLS
+4607 
-4620 RDLDL
+4620 
-4625 DSVTTGNS
+4625 
-4633 KLDNSGLVIT
+4633 
-4643 GGPSITTA
+4643 
-4651 GIDAANTN
+4651 
-4659 ISNVADA
+4659 
-4666 TTADQ
+4666 
-4671 AVNKGQLDAVTAAAD
+4671 
-4686 GKTDA
+4686 
-4691 LGNSTA
+4691 
-4697 NNLGGG
+4697 
-4703 ATYNSTTGAVTAPTY
+4703 
-4718 SVNGTDVNNV
+4718 
-4728 GAAISELDKGWNL
+4728 
-4741 ASNGAN
+4741 
-4747 AGAIKA
+4747 
-4753 GDTVDIGVAD
+4753 
-4763 PTDSNLTATKTGNNV
+4763 
-4778 AFALSK
+4778 
-4784 DLTLD
+4784 
-4789 SVTTGQIAVGNVAI
+4789 
-4803 DSTTNTIKGLSNKD
+4803 
-4817 LTAADFATQGR
+4817 
-4828 AATEEQLQQVI
+4828 
-4839 SNNITEV
+4839 
-4846 VDGNGNKVNI
+4846 
-4856 IDQVVN
+4856 
-4862 TQPDNKNQD
+4862 
-4871 SLFLT
+4871 
-4876 YDKQGQETTDRLT
+4876 
-4889 IAQTVQK
+4889 
-4896 MNTEGVKFFHTN
+4896 
-4908 ADTSKGDL
+4908 
-4916 GTTND
+4916 
-4921 SSAGGLNSTA
+4921 
-4931 IGVNAIV
+4931 
-4938 EAGADSSVALGH
+4938 
-4950 NTKVAGAQSIAIGNG
+4950 
-4965 AEALGTQS
+4965 
-4973 ISIGTGNKV
+4973 
-4982 NGDHSGA
+4982 
-4989 IGDPTI
+4989 
-4995 VDGSNS
+4995 
-5001 YSVGN
+5001 
-5006 NNQVLTDDTFVLG
+5006 
-5019 NNVTQTVA
+5019 
-5027 GSVVLGTGSAAT
+5027 
-5039 TGADVAGYTLSA
+5039 
-5051 ATTADK
+5051 
-5057 TAISNTTSTT
+5057 
-5067 GAVAVG
+5067 
-5073 DAANGIYRQITGVAA
+5073 
-5088 GTADADAVN
+5088 
-5097 VAQLKAVGNQV
+5097 
-5108 VETQT
+5108 
-5113 ALVDS
+5113 
-5118 LGGNAKV
+5118 
-5125 NADGTI
+5125 
-5131 TGPTYNVAQGTQ
+5131 
-5143 TNVGDAL
+5143 
-5150 TALDQAIG
+5150 
-5158 NAATTS
+5158 
-5164 KTTVSN
+5164 
-5170 GENIVVNKTKNAD
+5170 
-5183 GSDNYEVSTAKDLTV
+5183 
-5198 DSIAAGDTVLNNS
+5198 
-5211 GINIGNNAV
+5211 
-5220 VLNNT
+5220 
-5225 GLVIAGGPSVTT
+5225 
-5237 QGINAGNKQITN
+5237 N
-5249 VAAGTSATDAVNK
+5249 VAAGTNATDAVNK
-5262 GQLDTA
+5262 GQLDHVDNRVTQVTNTTA
-5268 ISNVNNNV
+5268 SIFGGGAKANTDGSISNPTYNVAGTSANNVGDALTALDKAVTDAGTAANAGWTVSANGDAATAKNIKPNGKVNFTGDDNLTVAQSSETDNEGNIKVALNKNLKVDSVTTGNTVIDTTGVKVGNNVHLGSTGLIIAGGPSITTSGISAGNKTISNVAAGVSSTDAVNKGQLDSAISSINNNV
-5276 NELANNAVKYDDA
+5276 GALANSAVQYDKNSDGSV
-5289 NKDKIT
+5289 NKDSIT
-5295 LGGANGTTISN
+5295 LAGGANGTTIKN
-5306 VKDGEVA
+5306 VANGTVA
-5313 QGSKDAVNGGQ
+5313 EGSKDAVNGGQ
-5324 LWNVQQ
+5324 LWTVQQ
-5330 QVNQNT
+5330 QVNKNT
-5336 SDISNIQTNI
+5336 GDISNLQTDISNIN
-5346 DNINSGK
+5346 NGK

-5359 QTPNGEITVG
+5359 ADKDAAITVG

-5374 TTVNVAGKDGDR
+5374 TQVNVAGTAGER
-5386 VVTGVKDGAIK
+5386 TVTGVKAGAVTES
-5397 ADSKDAVNG
+5397 SKDAVNG
-5406 SQLNTTNQKIAEY
+5406 SQLNTTNQALVNY

-5430 QSFTNPTY
+5430 QSFSNPTY
-5438 NVGGKD
+5438 NVGD
-5444 YNNVGGAV
+5444 QSYHNVGDAIG
-5452 DALNKADQA
+5452 ALNQADQT

-5469 SNRLE
+5469 SNKLE
-5474 QAFYS
+5474 QAFYA

-5497 AMALETAP
+5497 AMALENAP
-5505 FVPGKYTYAA
+5505 FVAGKYTYAV
-5515 GASYH
+5515 GAAYH

-5539 SITGGVAAAS
+5539 SLTGGVAAAS

>member
-669 TTNNNVTTAQTTA
+669 TTNNNVTTAQNAANAAQTSANAAQTTANSALTEAQKGLNFRANAGATDKVSLGETVTLADGTNTTVTYDAATNTYKYNVVDAPTFTGTVTAGNLATGGTLSVTGVSNLNGGANLNNQKITNVAAGTASGDAVNFGQLTTTNNNVTTAQTTA

-856 GVNAGAIKAGDTVD
+856 GV
-870 IGTAAGETNLQVAKS
+870 
-885 GNTIQYSLSRD
+885 
-896 LDLDSVTTGNSKLDN
+896 
-911 SGLVITGGPSITTA
+911 
-925 GIDAANT
+925 
-932 NISNVADATTADQ
+932 
-945 AVNKGQLDAVT
+945 
-956 AAADGKTDALGN
+956 
-968 STANNLGGGATY
+968 
-980 NSTTG
+980 
-985 AVTAPTYSVNGTDVN
+985 
-1000 NVGAAISEL
+1000 
-1009 DKGWNLAS
+1009 
-1017 NGANAGAIKAG
+1017 
-1028 DTVDIGTAA
+1028 
-1037 GETNLQVAK
+1037 
-1046 SGNTIQY
+1046 
-1053 SLSRDL
+1053 
-1059 DLDSVTT
+1059 
-1066 GNSKLDNSGLVIT
+1066 
-1079 GGPSITTAGID
+1079 
-1090 AANTNI
+1090 
-1096 SNVADATT
+1096 
-1104 ADQAVNKGQLDAVT
+1104 
-1118 AAADGK
+1118 
-1124 TDALGNSTANNLGG
+1124 
-1138 GATYNS
+1138 
-1144 TTGAVTAPT
+1144 
-1153 YSVNGTDVN
+1153 
-1162 NVGAAISELDKGW
+1162 
-1175 NLASNGANAGA
+1175 
-1186 IKAGDTVDIGTAAG
+1186 
-1200 ETNLQVA
+1200 
-1207 KSGNTIQYSL
+1207 
-1217 SRDLDLDS
+1217 
-1225 VTTGN
+1225 
-1230 SKLDNSGLVITGGP
+1230 
-1244 SITTA
+1244 
-1249 GIDAANTNIS
+1249 
-1259 NVADATTADQAV
+1259 
-1271 NKGQLDAVTAAADG
+1271 
-1285 KTDALGNSTANN
+1285 
-1297 LGGGATY
+1297 
-1304 NSTTGAVTAPTYSVN
+1304 
-1319 GTDVN
+1319 
-1324 NVGAAI
+1324 
-1330 SELDKGWNLA
+1330 
-1340 SNGANAGAI
+1340 NAGAI

>member
-1 MNKVYKVVWNA
+1 M
-12 SLGIWVAVSELAKG
+12 
-26 KTKSS
+26 
-31 CLNEEQHNNDNSIT
+31 
-45 NKLQDKLFFLKPLS
+45 
-59 FAIITILIPS
+59 
-69 FVFAETGVNGG
+69 
-80 TSSQNNSTAISPSN
+80 
-94 AQCGTLSTA
+94 
-103 TISGTSTNS
+103 
-112 TAIGC
+112 
-117 GTTID
+117 
-122 SAPDSVAIGK
+122 
-132 QNTISATNTT
+132 
-142 NQQIADRRT
+142 
-151 GASLVNYPT
+151 
-160 GQTGYSSASVAIGT
+160 
-174 QNTTGAG
+174 
-181 GGVAIGNGNQVD
+181 
-193 SAFHGVAIGQG
+193 
-204 NRTTGGYAVSLGIGN
+204 
-219 AASGVSAVSVG
+219 
-230 TANDASGN
+230 
-238 TAVAIG
+238 
-244 RQTYSKADY
+244 
-253 GIAVGNVA
+253 
-261 TVEVGATNGIAI
+261 
-273 GNTASVLGT
+273 
-282 ATNSVAIGK
+282 
-291 DATSNVSNSVAL
+291 
-303 GAGSTTTAQSGNSF
+303 
-317 LTNVAP
+317 
-323 SATNGVVSVGTTGT
+323 
-337 TRRIQNV
+337 
-344 ADGAALTD
+344 
-352 AVNVAQLDKAYDDAH
+352 
-367 SRLATALGGGA
+367 
-378 TYDPVTNAYT
+378 
-388 APTYN
+388 
-393 VTTDPNAGTKT
+393 
-404 GNVNNVGAALSGLD
+404 
-418 TAVNKAITFNANTGS
+418 
-433 STNKLGSTLNI
+433 
-444 TGTGSTAGTYSGNN
+444 
-458 LKTSVSGNTVS
+458 
-469 IQMADA
+469 
-475 PVFTGTVTAGNLATG
+475 TAGNLATG

-514 VAAGTASGDAV
+514 VAAGTAPGDAV
-525 NFGQLTTTNNNVT
+525 NFSQLTTTNNNVT
-538 TAQNAANA
+538 TAQNTANTA
-546 AQTSANAAQTTANSA
+546 LTNANNAQTSANAAQSTANTA
-561 LTEAQKGLNFRA
+561 L
-573 NAGATDK
+573 
-580 VSLGETVTLADGTN
+580 S
-594 TTVTYDAATNTYK
+594 
-607 YSVVDAPTFTGTVT
+607 
-621 AGNLATG
+621 
-628 GTLSVTGVS
+628 
-637 NLNGGAN
+637 
-644 LNNQKITN
+644 
-652 VAAGTASGD
+652 
-661 AVNFGQLT
+661 
-669 TTNNNVTTAQTTA
+669 
-682 NSALAEAQKGINFG
+682 EAQKGIKFG
-696 DGSTSNNYA
+696 DGTTSNNYA
-705 LGETINVKGDSNINS
+705 LGETINVKGDSNVNS
-720 VTTAGGVQLSLA
+720 VTTADGVQLSLA
-732 SDISVDSVTTGN
+732 SDIV
-744 SKLDNSGLVITGGP
+744 
-758 SITTAGIDA
+758 
-767 ANTNI
+767 
-772 SNVADATTADQAVNK
+772 
-787 GQLDAVI
+787 
-794 AAADGKTDALGN
+794 
-806 STANNL
+806 
-812 GGGATYNSTT
+812 
-822 GAVTAPTYSVNG
+822 
-834 TDVNN
+834 
-839 VGAAI
+839 
-844 SELDKGWNLASN
+844 
-856 GVNAGAIKAGDTVD
+856 
-870 IGTAAGETNLQVAKS
+870 
-885 GNTIQYSLSRD
+885 
-896 LDLDSVTTGNSKLDN
+896 LDSVTTGNSKLDN

-945 AVNKGQLDAVT
+945 AVNKGQLDAAT

-1104 ADQAVNKGQLDAVT
+1104 ADQAVNKGQLDAAAAAADGKTDALGNSTANNLGGGATYNSTTGAVTAPTYSVNGTDVNNVGAAISELDKGWNLASNGANAGAIKAGDTVDIGTAAGETNLQVAKSGNTIQYSLSRDLDLDSVTTGNSKLDNSGLVITGGPSITTAGIDAANTNISNVADATTADQAVNKGQLDAAT

-1271 NKGQLDAVTAAADG
+1271 NKGQLDAATAAADG

-1437 LDAVTAA
+1437 LDAATAA

-1597 GQLDAVTAAADGKTD
+1597 GQLDAATAAADGKTD

-1758 KGQLDAVTAAADG
+1758 KGQLDAATAAADG

-1918 VNKGQLDAVTA
+1918 VNKGQLDAAAAAADGKTDALGNSTANNLGGGATYNSTTGAVTAPTYSVNGTDVNNVGAAISELDKGWNLASNGANAGAIKAGDTVDIGTAAGETNLQVAKSGNTIQYSLSRDLDLDSVTTGNSKLDNSGLVITGGPSITTAGIDAANTNISNVADATTADQAVNKGQLDAAAAAADGKTDALGNSTANNLGGGATYNSTTGAVTAPTYSVNGTDVNNVGAAISELDKGWNLASNGANAGAIKAGDTVDIGTAAGETNLQVAKSGNTIQYSLSRDLDLDSVTTGNSKLDNSGLVITGGPSITTAGIDAANTNISNVADATTADQAVNKGQLDAAAAAADGKTDALGNSTANNLGGGATYNSTTGAVTAPTYSVNGTDVNNVGAAISELDKGWNLASNGANAGAIKAGDTVDIGTAAGETNLQVAKSGNTIQYSLSRDLDLDSVTTGNSKLDNSGLVITGGPSITTAGIDAANTNISNVADATTADQAVNKGQLDAATA

-2077 DQAVNKGQLDAV
+2077 DQAVNKGQLDAA

-2245 GQLDAVTAAA
+2245 GQLDAAA
-2255 DGKTDALGN
+2255 
-2264 STANNLGGGA
+2264 
-2274 TYNSTTG
+2274 
-2281 AVTAPTYSVNG
+2281 
-2292 TDVNNVG
+2292 
-2299 AAISELDKGWNL
+2299 
-2311 ASNGANAGAIKAG
+2311 
-2324 DTVDIGTAAGETN
+2324 
-2337 LQVAKSGNTIQ
+2337 
-2348 YSLSR
+2348 
-2353 DLDLDSVTTGNSK
+2353 
-2366 LDNSGLVITGGPSI
+2366 
-2380 TTAGIDAA
+2380 
-2388 NTNISNVADAT
+2388 
-2399 TADQAVNKG
+2399 
-2408 QLDAVTAAAD
+2408 
-2418 GKTDALGNSTA
+2418 
-2429 NNLGG
+2429 
-2434 GATYNSTTGAVT
+2434 
-2446 APTYSVNGTDVNNVG
+2446 
-2461 AAISELDKGW
+2461 
-2471 NLASNGANAGAIK
+2471 
-2484 AGDTVDIGT
+2484 
-2493 AAGETNLQVAKSGN
+2493 
-2507 TIQYS
+2507 
-2512 LSRDLDLDSVTT
+2512 
-2524 GNSKL
+2524 
-2529 DNSGLVITGGPSI
+2529 
-2542 TTAGIDA
+2542 
-2549 ANTNIS
+2549 
-2555 NVADATTADQA
+2555 
-2566 VNKGQLDAVTAAADG
+2566 
-2581 KTDALGNSTA
+2581 
-2591 NNLGGGATYNSTT
+2591 
-2604 GAVTAPTY
+2604 
-2612 SVNGTDVNNVGAA
+2612 
-2625 ISELDKGWN
+2625 
-2634 LASNGA
+2634 
-2640 NAGAIKAGDTVDIG
+2640 
-2654 TAAGE
+2654 
-2659 TNLQVAKSGNT
+2659 
-2670 IQYSLSRD
+2670 
-2678 LDLDSVTT
+2678 
-2686 GNSKLDNSGLVITGG
+2686 
-2701 PSITTAGIDAA
+2701 
-2712 NTNISNVADAT
+2712 
-2723 TADQAVNKGQL
+2723 
-2734 DAVTAAA
+2734 
-2741 DGKTDALGNS
+2741 
-2751 TANNLGGG
+2751 
-2759 ATYNST
+2759 
-2765 TGAVTAPTYSV
+2765 
-2776 NGTDVN
+2776 
-2782 NVGAAISEL
+2782 
-2791 DKGWNLA
+2791 
-2798 SNGANAGA
+2798 
-2806 IKAGD
+2806 
-2811 TVDIGTA
+2811 
-2818 AGETNLQ
+2818 
-2825 VAKSGNTIQ
+2825 
-2834 YSLSRDLDLD
+2834 
-2844 SVTTGNSKLDNSGL
+2844 
-2858 VITGGPS
+2858 
-2865 ITTAGIDAANTNIS
+2865 
-2879 NVADATTADQAVN
+2879 
-2892 KGQLDAVTAAADG
+2892 
-2905 KTDALG
+2905 
-2911 NSTANNL
+2911 
-2918 GGGAT
+2918 
-2923 YNSTTGAVT
+2923 
-2932 APTYSVNGTDV
+2932 
-2943 NNVGAAISELD
+2943 
-2954 KGWNLASNGA
+2954 
-2964 NAGAI
+2964 
-2969 KAGDTVDIGTA
+2969 
-2980 AGETN
+2980 
-2985 LQVAK
+2985 
-2990 SGNTIQYSLSRDL
+2990 
-3003 DLDSVTTGNSKLDN
+3003 
-3017 SGLVIT
+3017 
-3023 GGPSITTAGID
+3023 
-3034 AANTNISNVA
+3034 
-3044 DATTAD
+3044 
-3050 QAVNKGQLD
+3050 
-3059 AVTAAADGKTDALG
+3059 
-3073 NSTANNLG
+3073 
-3081 GGATYNSTTGAVTAP
+3081 
-3096 TYSVNGTDV
+3096 
-3105 NNVGAAISEL
+3105 
-3115 DKGWNLAS
+3115 
-3123 NGANAGAIKAG
+3123 
-3134 DTVDIGTAAGETNLQ
+3134 
-3149 VAKSGNTIQ
+3149 
-3158 YSLSRDLDLDSVTTG
+3158 
-3173 NSKLDN
+3173 
-3179 SGLVITGG
+3179 
-3187 PSITTAGIDAANTNI
+3187 
-3202 SNVADATTADQ
+3202 
-3213 AVNKGQLDA
+3213 
-3222 VTAAADGKTDALGN
+3222 
-3236 STANNLGGGAT
+3236 
-3247 YNSTT
+3247 
-3252 GAVTAPTYSVNGTD
+3252 
-3266 VNNVGAAISELDKGW
+3266 
-3281 NLASNGA
+3281 
-3288 NAGAIK
+3288 
-3294 AGDTVDI
+3294 
-3301 GTAAGETNLQVAKSG
+3301 
-3316 NTIQYSLS
+3316 
-3324 RDLDL
+3324 
-3329 DSVTTGNSKLDN
+3329 
-3341 SGLVITGGPS
+3341 
-3351 ITTAGIDAANT
+3351 
-3362 NISNVADATT
+3362 
-3372 ADQAVNKGQLD
+3372 
-3383 AVTAAADG
+3383 
-3391 KTDALGNSTANN
+3391 
-3403 LGGGATYNS
+3403 
-3412 TTGAVTAPTY
+3412 
-3422 SVNGTDVNNVG
+3422 
-3433 AAISELDKGWN
+3433 
-3444 LASNGANAGAIK
+3444 
-3456 AGDTVDIGTAAG
+3456 
-3468 ETNLQVA
+3468 
-3475 KSGNTIQYSLSRD
+3475 
-3488 LDLDSVTTGNSK
+3488 
-3500 LDNSGLVITGG
+3500 
-3511 PSITTAGIDA
+3511 
-3521 ANTNISNV
+3521 
-3529 ADATTADQ
+3529 
-3537 AVNKGQLDAVTAAA
+3537 
-3551 DGKTDA
+3551 
-3557 LGNSTANN
+3557 
-3565 LGGGATYN
+3565 
-3573 STTGAVTAPT
+3573 
-3583 YSVNGT
+3583 
-3589 DVNNVGAAIS
+3589 
-3599 ELDKGWNLASNGANA
+3599 
-3614 GAIKAG
+3614 
-3620 DTVDIGTAA
+3620 
-3629 GETNLQVAKSG
+3629 
-3640 NTIQYSL
+3640 
-3647 SRDLDLDSV
+3647 
-3656 TTGNSKLDNSGL
+3656 
-3668 VITGGPS
+3668 
-3675 ITTAGIDAANTNIS
+3675 
-3689 NVADATTADQAVNKG
+3689 
-3704 QLDAVTAAADGKTD
+3704 
-3718 ALGNSTANN
+3718 
-3727 LGGGATYNSTTGAV
+3727 
-3741 TAPTYSV
+3741 
-3748 NGTDVNNVGAAI
+3748 
-3760 SELDKGWNLASNGA
+3760 
-3774 NAGAIKAGD
+3774 
-3783 TVDIGTAA
+3783 
-3791 GETNLQVAKSGNTIQ
+3791 
-3806 YSLSRDLDLDSVTT
+3806 
-3820 GNSKL
+3820 
-3825 DNSGLVITGGP
+3825 
-3836 SITTAGIDAANTNIS
+3836 
-3851 NVADATTADQAVN
+3851 
-3864 KGQLDAVTAAADGK
+3864 
-3878 TDALGNSTANNLGGG
+3878 
-3893 ATYNSTTGAV
+3893 
-3903 TAPTYSVN
+3903 
-3911 GTDVNNVG
+3911 
-3919 AAISELDKGW
+3919 
-3929 NLASNGANAGAIKAG
+3929 
-3944 DTVDIGTAAGETNLQ
+3944 
-3959 VAKSGNTIQYS
+3959 
-3970 LSRDLDLDS
+3970 
-3979 VTTGNSKLD
+3979 
-3988 NSGLVITGGPSI
+3988 
-4000 TTAGID
+4000 
-4006 AANTNISNVAD
+4006 
-4017 ATTADQAVNKGQL
+4017 
-4030 DAVTAAAD
+4030 
-4038 GKTDALGNS
+4038 
-4047 TANNLGGGA
+4047 
-4056 TYNSTTG
+4056 
-4063 AVTAPTYSVNGTDVN
+4063 
-4078 NVGAA
+4078 
-4083 ISELDKGWNLA
+4083 
-4094 SNGANAGAIKAGDT
+4094 
-4108 VDIGTA
+4108 
-4114 AGETNLQVA
+4114 
-4123 KSGNTI
+4123 
-4129 QYSLSRDLDLD
+4129 
-4140 SVTTGN
+4140 
-4146 SKLDN
+4146 
-4151 SGLVI
+4151 
-4156 TGGPSITTAGIDAAN
+4156 
-4171 TNISNVADATTADQ
+4171 
-4185 AVNKGQL
+4185 
-4192 DAVTAAADGKT
+4192 
-4203 DALGNSTAN
+4203 
-4212 NLGGGATYNSTTGAV
+4212 
-4227 TAPTYSVNGTD
+4227 
-4238 VNNVGA
+4238 
-4244 AISELDKGWNLASNG
+4244 
-4259 ANAGAIK
+4259 
-4266 AGDTVDI
+4266 
-4273 GTAAGET
+4273 
-4280 NLQVAKSGNT
+4280 
-4290 IQYSLSRD
+4290 
-4298 LDLDSVTTGNSKL
+4298 
-4311 DNSGL
+4311 
-4316 VITGGPSITTAGIDA
+4316 
-4331 ANTNISNVADAT
+4331 
-4343 TADQAVNKGQLDAV
+4343 
-4357 TAAADGKTDAL
+4357 
-4368 GNSTANNLG
+4368 
-4377 GGATYN
+4377 
-4383 STTGAVTAPTYS
+4383 
-4395 VNGTDVNN
+4395 
-4403 VGAAISELDKGWNL
+4403 
-4417 ASNGANAG
+4417 
-4425 AIKAGDTVDIGT
+4425 
-4437 AAGETNLQVAKSGNT
+4437 
-4452 IQYSL
+4452 
-4457 SRDLDLDSVTTGNSK
+4457 
-4472 LDNSGLV
+4472 
-4479 ITGGPS
+4479 
-4485 ITTAGIDA
+4485 
-4493 ANTNISNVADAT
+4493 
-4505 TADQAVNKGQL
+4505 
-4516 DAVTAAADGKTD
+4516 
-4528 ALGNSTANNLG
+4528 
-4539 GGATYNST
+4539 
-4547 TGAVTAPTYS
+4547 
-4557 VNGTDVNNVGA
+4557 
-4568 AISELDKGWNLAS
+4568 
-4581 NGANAGAIKAGD
+4581 
-4593 TVDIGTAAGETNLQ
+4593 
-4607 VAKSGNTIQYSLS
+4607 
-4620 RDLDL
+4620 
-4625 DSVTTGNS
+4625 
-4633 KLDNSGLVIT
+4633 
-4643 GGPSITTA
+4643 
-4651 GIDAANTN
+4651 
-4659 ISNVADA
+4659 
-4666 TTADQ
+4666 
-4671 AVNKGQLDAVTAAAD
+4671 AAAD

-5039 TGADVAGYTLSA
+5039 TGAGVAGYTLSA

-5118 LGGNAKV
+5118 IGGNAKV